1 MKKVLVHICGVC
13 LWYCERLAFYTLGC
27 RLFNHAQCMPLIL
40 LSFKIACLFHY
51 IKKDYAYKVVK
62 SLSMHEWATLTFS
75 KKSARWEPFAKFGE
89 RERSTLRPKRLVSTF
104 VQSVLNVQGDKFSKK
119 NKRTGRKSSS
129 ISVQGAGVI
138 FFQNDLETYLTLE
151 ISTILV
157 LTLVH

>member
-104 VQSVLNVQGDKFSKK
+104 VHTWIITCPLTHTGPEWIFLVQKLYLPIKCYV
-119 NKRTGRKSSS
+119 T
-129 ISVQGAGVI
+129 IS
-138 FFQNDLETYLTLE
+138 
-151 ISTILV
+151 ILV
-157 LTLVH
+157 IDII